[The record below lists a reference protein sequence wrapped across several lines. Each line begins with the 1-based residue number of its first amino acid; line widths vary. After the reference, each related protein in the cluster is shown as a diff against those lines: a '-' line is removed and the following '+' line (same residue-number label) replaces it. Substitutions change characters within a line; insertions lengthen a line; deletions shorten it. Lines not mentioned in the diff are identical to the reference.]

1 MAGLTSKERLLRLLR
16 REAIDRVPISP
27 RIFRNVIFEFLGTKS
42 VDIVEGAVTY
52 CKHYGFDIIDWN
64 CTPPIEEFDIE
75 GPNWHPMT
83 RQEVSGDTTYEI
95 VTVKTPG
102 GNLQRTY
109 ATTVT
114 GPWEVETA
122 LVEYPIKTERDFD
135 LICEFQPPAV
145 ALDTGSVTRAMRL
158 IGDDGIVSP
167 SVHGPFNILVYYY
180 RKLEDLLLDI
190 RLNPRFYH
198 RMMEHF
204 TKRHLAYLDQLA
216 ATGAPLFDIGANVA
230 NSKLVSAKF
239 WVENMLPY
247 ENVFAD
253 YVQSRGAT
261 AQLHNCGYAAGHLDV
276 YRQLHHRAWGY
287 LAPPPH
293 GDTDLAAAIAKLP
306 RDMILWGHVDQ
317 IDFLRQATPAQIDAR
332 VSQIMDIIKPR
343 GNYILGTTDYL
354 EVNTPP
360 ENLRALVAAGVKYGH
375 Y

>member
-16 REAIDRVPISP
+16 GEAIDRVPISP
-27 RIFRNVIFEFLGTKS
+27 RVFRNVVFEFFGAKE
-42 VDIVEGAVTY
+42 VDVVEGAVAY
-52 CKHYGFDIIDWN
+52 CRHFGFDIIDWN
-64 CTPPIEEFDIE
+64 CMPAIEEFAIE
-75 GPNWHPMT
+75 GPNWHPST
-83 RQEVSGDTTYEI
+83 RRETSGDTTYDI
-95 VTVKTPG
+95 VTVTTPG
-102 GNLQRTY
+102 GVLQRTH

-135 LICEFQPPAV
+135 LVCEYQPPAV
-145 ALDTGSVTRAMRL
+145 TLDTASITRGIQL

-167 SVHGPFNILVYYY
+167 SLHGPFNILVYYY
-180 RKLEDLLLDI
+180 RKLDDLLLDI
-190 RLNPRFYH
+190 RLNPKFYH

-204 TKRHLAYLDQLA
+204 TLRHQAYLDQLL

-253 YVQSRGAT
+253 YVQSRGAV

-276 YRQLHHRAWGY
+276 YPQLHHRAWGY

-293 GDTDLAAAIAKLP
+293 GDTDLEVAIRKLP

-317 IDFLRQATPAQIDAR
+317 IDFLRQATPAQIDER
-332 VSQIMDIIKPR
+332 VRHIMELVKPR

-360 ENLRALVAAGVKYGH
+360 ENLRAFVEAGVKYGH